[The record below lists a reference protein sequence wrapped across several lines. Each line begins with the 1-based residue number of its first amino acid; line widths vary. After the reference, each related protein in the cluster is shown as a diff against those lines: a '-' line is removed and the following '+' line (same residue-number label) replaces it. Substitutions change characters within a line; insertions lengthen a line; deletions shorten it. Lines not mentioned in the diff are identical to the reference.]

1 MFIHFLPWL
10 ILGSW
15 LAGNSS
21 SIDLPPS
28 IGHTAAMDDDR
39 FRLRTVAAI
48 VDHGFSTFE
57 MAIGCEVFGVDR
69 TAQGLPKFDFAVCA
83 VSPGPVR
90 SNLGFDL
97 VTDRGL
103 DWADRADLILVVPV
117 SPEYEPSPELSA
129 TLRRAAAR
137 GAVVASLCTGA
148 FTLARAG
155 LLEGRSATT
164 HWIHEDRFRDE
175 FPDIGLVSDV
185 LYVEDG
191 PVITSAG
198 TAAGIDMCLNL
209 VRRAYGTETANAIA
223 RRMVVPPQRDG
234 GQAQYIETPVRNC
247 SAQTL
252 APVLDWAAAR
262 LAEDLSISR
271 LAAQATMSERTFARR
286 FRDETGTTPHQWVQL
301 QRVALAERLL
311 EGGEL
316 GIEEVARRSGFGSA
330 AMLRHHFGRRR
341 RTTPVAYRR
350 TFGTP
355 AVPVAAEV

>member
-1 MFIHFLPWL
+1 
-10 ILGSW
+10 
-15 LAGNSS
+15 
-21 SIDLPPS
+21 
-28 IGHTAAMDDDR
+28 MDDDR
-39 FRLRTVAAI
+39 LRLHTVAAI
-48 VDHGFSTFE
+48 VDHDLSAFE
-57 MAIGCEVFGVDR
+57 LAIACEVFGIDR
-69 TAQGLPKFDFAVCA
+69 TPQGLPAFDFAVCS
-83 VSPGPVR
+83 VEPGPLR
-90 SNLGFDL
+90 TSLGFDL
-97 VTDRGL
+97 TAAQGL
-103 DWADRADLILVVPV
+103 DWVEQADLVLVVPCG
-117 SPEYEPSPELSA
+117 PDYQPSDELTG
-129 TLRRAAAR
+129 TLRRAVAR
-137 GAVVASLCTGA
+137 GALVASLCTGA

-164 HWIHEDRFRDE
+164 HWFHEDGFRE
-175 FPDIGLVSDV
+175 AFPDVGLVPDV

-209 VRRAYGTETANAIA
+209 VRRAHGAEAANGIA

-234 GQAQYIETPVRNC
+234 GQAQYVETPVRNC

-252 APVLDWAAAR
+252 APVLDWASAR

-271 LAAQATMSERTFARR
+271 LALQAAMSERTFARR

-311 EGGEL
+311 EGGDL

-355 AVPVAAEV
+355 ATSPDALLAEV

>member
-1 MFIHFLPWL
+1 
-10 ILGSW
+10 
-15 LAGNSS
+15 
-21 SIDLPPS
+21 
-28 IGHTAAMDDDR
+28 MDDDR
-39 FRLRTVAAI
+39 LRLHSVAVI
-48 VDHGFSTFE
+48 VDHDFAAFE
-57 MAIGCEVFGVDR
+57 FAIGCEVFGVDR
-69 TAQGLPKFDFAVCA
+69 TPQGLPAFDFAVCS
-83 VSPGPVR
+83 VEPGPVR
-90 SNLGFDL
+90 SSIGFHLTTEHGLDRVDQADL
-97 VTDRGL
+97 V
-103 DWADRADLILVVPV
+103 LVVPCGDD
-117 SPEYEPSPELSA
+117 YQPSPELTGA
-129 TLRRAAAR
+129 LRRAVDR
-137 GAVVASLCTGA
+137 GALVASLCTGA

-155 LLEGRSATT
+155 LLDGRSAAT
-164 HWIHEDRFRDE
+164 HWIHEDRFRAA

-209 VRRAYGTETANAIA
+209 VRRAHGAEAANGIA

-234 GQAQYIETPVRNC
+234 GQAQYVETPVRNC

-252 APVLDWAAAR
+252 APVLDWAGAH
-262 LAEDLSISR
+262 LAEDLSITR
-271 LAAQATMSERTFARR
+271 LAARAAMSERTFARR

-311 EGGEL
+311 EGGDL

-350 TFGTP
+350 TFGAP
-355 AVPVAAEV
+355 ASLLAAAEA

>member
-1 MFIHFLPWL
+1 
-10 ILGSW
+10 
-15 LAGNSS
+15 
-21 SIDLPPS
+21 
-28 IGHTAAMDDDR
+28 MDDDR
-39 FRLRTVAAI
+39 LRLRTVAAI
-48 VDHGFSTFE
+48 VDHDFSAFE
-57 MAIGCEVFGVDR
+57 LAIACEVFGIDR
-69 TAQGLPKFDFAVCA
+69 TPQGMPGFEFAVCS
-83 VSPGPVR
+83 VQPGPVR
-90 SNLGFDL
+90 TGLGFDL
-97 VTDRGL
+97 TAAQGL
-103 DWADRADLILVVPV
+103 DWVEQADLVLVVPCGDN
-117 SPEYEPSPELSA
+117 YQPSVELIG
-129 TLRRAAAR
+129 TLRRAVER
-137 GAVVASLCTGA
+137 GALVASLCTGA

-164 HWIHEDRFRDE
+164 HWFHEDAFRDA
-175 FPDIGLVSDV
+175 FPDIGLVPDV

-209 VRRAYGTETANAIA
+209 VRRAHGAEVANAIA

-252 APVLDWAAAR
+252 APVLDWAGGH

-271 LAAQATMSERTFARR
+271 LAQQAAMSERTFARR

-311 EGGEL
+311 EGGDL

-350 TFGTP
+350 TFGSPTTLP
-355 AVPVAAEV
+355 EVLLTEA